1 MSFSSS
7 SFGSGAVL
15 PVVIRTRAIIESSN
29 RMPKNEKLPS
39 PAEAGTKLP
48 KISVPQ
54 IGIFVG

>member
-1 MSFSSS
+1 
-7 SFGSGAVL
+7 
-15 PVVIRTRAIIESSN
+15 
-29 RMPKNEKLPS
+29 MPKNEKLPS